1 MTKAKNVLP
10 QDKGGEGEPTENKG
24 ESTPNGA
31 EKKLQNDVDGSP
43 DAGARQDALANG
55 DGSAIDRAAA
65 AIDSAME
72 SLQSLDEVLFDK
84 IGMQQV
90 QRPDNP
96 LNDVVM
102 SIAVIETIKSIAV
115 DAVRE
120 ALPKMLAE
128 VEAARLAHAE
138 RAAKEKQDAELAE
151 QRKADQDQR
160 NREKRQQREEQ
171 KAREK
176 AAEARAV
183 ELEASAD
190 FYAHITG
197 SEFPL
202 AEIVARVRG
211 AERLLVMFADGKRF
225 NIDLKHVVTPA
236 DLKAHGETLLLG
248 QRIDV
253 PVDVPTDALTECWLI
268 PVGEANQK
276 ADCGLRADLGSAI
289 AIGGGR
295 PVMFPAES
303 IAWRC

>member
-1 MTKAKNVLP
+1 MTKAKDVLP
-10 QDKGGEGEPTENKG
+10 QDKGGEGEATENKG

-31 EKKLQNDVDGSP
+31 EKKLQNDADGTL
-43 DAGARQDALANG
+43 DADAPQDAPASD
-55 DGSAIDRAAA
+55 DGKGGADDPSGYLPEEAIAMIVNSVTEGLSKNFSQLLIDHRAH
-65 AIDSAME
+65 I
-72 SLQSLDEVLFDK
+72 QK
-84 IGMQQV
+84 IV
-90 QRPDNP
+90 F
-96 LNDVVM
+96 
-102 SIAVIETIKSIAV
+102 
-115 DAVRE
+115 E
-120 ALPKMLAE
+120 ALPRMIAD
-128 VEAARLAHAE
+128 VEAARLADAE

-197 SEFPL
+197 SELPL

-236 DLKAHGETLLLG
+236 DLKAHGETLLLA

-253 PVDVPTDALTECWLI
+253 SVDVPTDAVTECWLI